1 MMSARSWRSAVAQRV
16 PMTVGGR
23 TAAVAL
29 ATAVVAAGCA
39 TVPTNG
45 PVQQVGSA
53 QNGLSQEQEYSQ
65 PIAVGPE
72 SGWKPTQIVDGF
84 LAASASFAGD
94 HQVAKEYLDPA
105 AQAAWHPGWAVTVVR
120 GRPTTTSMGPL
131 PKSVPN
137 QPGMRAQVKVT
148 GLPVATITG
157 SGQYQVYSGSSTKSY
172 DFSLVSINGQ
182 WRIDGLP
189 TSQGLLLTDADFQHV
204 YQPRD
209 LYFLSQAGNTLVP
222 DPVFV
227 PQQATNTEL
236 ATGLVKALLQD
247 PTGWLAGAAVT
258 GFPSHAQP
266 IGQVRIDGQNATV
279 NLGGEHGKPV
289 KATQHQLE
297 QMAAELAWTLATSG
311 PTPVQSVELE
321 LNNRPQRIMNSL
333 YQDPQAYQSW
343 MAAQPAGSSLYF
355 VGSNSRV
362 QALSG
367 AGQSGAAQDERV
379 ATVPGQAGSTDTPQ
393 LSSIAISPKGTSV
406 AGIAAGGAA
415 VYFGALGPGASL
427 KEWRPTSG
435 SCTSVSWD
443 ARGDLWVTA
452 DGIVWMLPPN
462 GGSAAPVDVPVP
474 AGAAVTD
481 FRVAPDGVR
490 AVMIVHDGS
499 SSHVEV
505 GAITHSGQAATVQQ
519 EPVTI
524 GAGVSQPDALSWY
537 GTDDVVVLAD
547 SGSSSSAELYEIPL
561 NGGPPTFIATPG
573 APTSVTAT
581 SPIGSVADIVIGL
594 PGDKIM
600 ISTDLGAFQPTRA
613 EGQSPVY
620 PG

>member
-1 MMSARSWRSAVAQRV
+1 MISIRSQSWAIAKRV
-16 PMTVGGR
+16 PMAVGGR
-23 TAAVAL
+23 TAAAAL
-29 ATAVVAAGCA
+29 ATAVIAAGCA

-94 HQVAKEYLDPA
+94 HQVAKKYLDPA

-120 GRPTTTSMGPL
+120 GPPKTTSIGPF

-137 QPGMRAQVKVT
+137 QSDLRAQVKVT

-172 DFSLVSINGQ
+172 VFSLVSVGGQ

-209 LYFLSQAGNTLVP
+209 LYFLSQSANTLVP

-247 PTGWLAGAAVT
+247 PTGWLTGAAVT
-258 GFPSHAQP
+258 GFPAHAQP

-279 NLGGEHGKPV
+279 DLGGEHGKPF
-289 KATQHQLE
+289 KANQRQLE
-297 QMAAELAWTLATSG
+297 QMAAQLAWTLASG

-321 LNNRPQRIMNSL
+321 LNNRPERVMSSY
-333 YQDPQAYQSW
+333 YQDPQAYQGW
-343 MAAQPAGSSLYF
+343 MPSQPSGSSLYF
-355 VGSNSRV
+355 LGSNGTV
-362 QALSG
+362 QTLSG
-367 AGQSGAAQDERV
+367 VGQSGGPQDER
-379 ATVPGQAGSTDTPQ
+379 ATTVPGQAGSGSAPPLT
-393 LSSIAISPKGTSV
+393 SIAISPKGPSV

-415 VYFGALGPGASL
+415 VYFGALGRGAAL

-462 GGSAAPVDVPVP
+462 GGSATPVNVPVP
-474 AGAAVTD
+474 AGADVTD
-481 FRVAPDGVR
+481 FMVAPDGVR
-490 AVMIVHDGS
+490 VVMIVRDGPN
-499 SSHVEV
+499 SHVEV
-505 GAITHSGQAATVQQ
+505 GAVTHSGQAVMMQGG
-519 EPVTI
+519 PVTI
-524 GAGVSQPDALSWY
+524 GAGIPHPDALSWY
-537 GTDDVVVLAD
+537 GTDDVIVLAD
-547 SGSSSSAELYEIPL
+547 SGGSSSAQLYEVPL
-561 NGGPPTFIATPG
+561 NGGPPTVIATPG
-573 APTSVTAT
+573 APVSVTAT
-581 SPIGSVADIVIGL
+581 SPEGTVADIAIGL
-594 PGDKIM
+594 PGAKM
-600 ISTDLGAFQPTRA
+600 MVSTDLGAFQPTRVGG
-613 EGQSPVY
+613 ESPAY

>member
-1 MMSARSWRSAVAQRV
+1 MISTRSGPWAVVKRV
-16 PMTVGGR
+16 PMAAGGR
-23 TAAVAL
+23 TAAAAL
-29 ATAVVAAGCA
+29 VMAVVAAGCA

-105 AQAAWHPGWAVTVVR
+105 ARAAWHPGWAVTVVR
-120 GRPTTTSMGPL
+120 GLPKTTSMGPL

-172 DFSLVSINGQ
+172 DFSLISINGQ
-182 WRIDGLP
+182 WRIDSLP
-189 TSQGLLLTDADFQHV
+189 TSQGLLLTNADFQHV

-209 LYFLSQAGNTLVP
+209 LYFLSQSGNTLVP

-258 GFPSHAQP
+258 GFPAHVQP

-279 NLGGEHGKPV
+279 NLGGEHGKPF
-289 KATQHQLE
+289 KATQRQIE
-297 QMAAELAWTLATSG
+297 QMAAQLAWTLAASG

-321 LNNRPQRIMNSL
+321 LNNRPVHVMNSL

-343 MAAQPAGSSLYF
+343 MSAQASASSLYF

-362 QALSG
+362 QTLSG
-367 AGQSGAAQDERV
+367 IGQTGAAQDERT
-379 ATVPGQAGSTDTPQ
+379 AAVPGQAGSGDAPPLT
-393 LSSIAISPKGTSV
+393 SIAISPKGPSV
-406 AGIAAGGAA
+406 AGIAAGAAA
-415 VYFGALGPGASL
+415 VYFGALGGGASL

-452 DGIVWMLPPN
+452 GGFVWMLPPN
-462 GGSAAPVDVPVP
+462 GGSAALVNMPVP
-474 AGAAVTD
+474 PDANVTD
-481 FRVAPDGVR
+481 FTVAPDGVR
-490 AVMIVHDGS
+490 VVMIVHDGS
-499 SSHVEV
+499 TSHVEV
-505 GAITHSGQAATVQQ
+505 GAITHSGTAVTMQGQ
-519 EPVTI
+519 PVTI
-524 GAGVSQPDALSWY
+524 GAGILQPDALSWY
-537 GTDDVVVLAD
+537 GTDNVVALAG
-547 SGSSSSAELYEIPL
+547 SGSSTSAELYEVPL
-561 NGGPPTFIATPG
+561 NGAPPNIIAAPG
-573 APTSVTAT
+573 SPTSVTAT
-581 SPIGSVADIVIGL
+581 SPVGSAADIAIGL
-594 PGDKIM
+594 PGGKIM
-600 ISTDLGAFQPTRA
+600 ISTDQGAFQSTRA
-613 EGQSPVY
+613 SGQSPAY

>member
-1 MMSARSWRSAVAQRV
+1 MISIRGQSWAIAKRV
-16 PMTVGGR
+16 PMAAGGR
-23 TAAVAL
+23 TAAAAL
-29 ATAVVAAGCA
+29 AMAVVAAGCA

-94 HQVAKEYLDPA
+94 HQVAKKYLDPA

-120 GRPTTTSMGPL
+120 GQPKTTSVGPF

-137 QPGMRAQVKVT
+137 QSDLRAQVKVT

-172 DFSLVSINGQ
+172 VFSLVSVNGQ

-209 LYFLSQAGNTLVP
+209 LYFLSQSGNTLVP

-247 PTGWLAGAAVT
+247 PTGWLTGAAVT
-258 GFPSHAQP
+258 GFPAHAQP

-279 NLGGEHGKPV
+279 DLGGEHGKPFKV
-289 KATQHQLE
+289 SQRQLE
-297 QMAAELAWTLATSG
+297 QMAAQLAWTLASG

-321 LNNRPQRIMNSL
+321 LNNRPERVVSSY
-333 YQDPQAYQSW
+333 YQDPQAYQGW
-343 MAAQPAGSSLYF
+343 MPAQPTGSSLYF
-355 VGSNSRV
+355 IGSNGTV
-362 QALSG
+362 QTLSG
-367 AGQSGAAQDERV
+367 VGQSSGPQDERA
-379 ATVPGQAGSTDTPQ
+379 ATVPGQAGSGSVPPLT
-393 LSSIAISPKGTSV
+393 SIAISPEGPSV

-415 VYFGALGPGASL
+415 VYFGALGRGAAL

-443 ARGDLWVTA
+443 ARGDLWVSA
-452 DGIVWMLPPN
+452 GGFVWMLPPN
-462 GGSAAPVDVPVP
+462 GGSAATVDVPVP
-474 AGAAVTD
+474 AGADVTD
-481 FRVAPDGVR
+481 FMVAPDGVR
-490 AVMIVHDGS
+490 VVMIVRDGS

-505 GAITHSGQAATVQQ
+505 GAVTHSGQAVMMQGM
-519 EPVTI
+519 PVTI
-524 GAGVSQPDALSWY
+524 GAGIPQPDALSWY
-537 GTDDVVVLAD
+537 GTDDVIALAD
-547 SGSSSSAELYEIPL
+547 SGSSSGAQLYEVPL
-561 NGGPPTFIATPG
+561 NGGPPTIIATPG
-573 APTSVTAT
+573 TAVSMTAT
-581 SPIGSVADIVIGL
+581 SPEGSAADIALGL
-594 PGDKIM
+594 SGGKM
-600 ISTDLGAFQPTRA
+600 MVSTDLGAFQPTRA
-613 EGQSPVY
+613 GGESPAY

>member
-1 MMSARSWRSAVAQRV
+1 
-16 PMTVGGR
+16 MTVAGR
-23 TAAVAL
+23 TAATAL
-29 ATAVVAAGCA
+29 AIGLLAAGCA

-72 SGWKPTQIVDGF
+72 SGWTPKQIVDGF

-94 HQVAKEYLDPA
+94 HQVAKQYLDPA
-105 AQAAWHPGWAVTVVR
+105 AQTAWHPGWAVTVVR
-120 GRPTTTSMGPL
+120 GRPTTTYVGPL

-137 QPGMRAQVKVT
+137 QPDLRAQVKVT

-157 SGQYQVYSGSSTKSY
+157 SGQYQIYSGSSTKSY

-189 TSQGLLLTDADFQHV
+189 TSQGLLLTQADFQHV

-209 LYFLSQAGNTLVP
+209 LYFLSQSGNTLVP

-227 PQQATNTEL
+227 PEQATNTEL

-258 GFPSHAQP
+258 GFPAHAQP

-279 NLGGEHGKPV
+279 NLGGEHGKAL
-289 KATQHQLE
+289 KASQRQRE
-297 QMAAELAWTLATSG
+297 QMAAQLAWTLTSG
-311 PTPVQSVELE
+311 PKPVQSVELE
-321 LNNRPQRIMNSL
+321 LNSQPVRIMSSQ
-333 YQDPQAYQSW
+333 YQDPQAYQGW
-343 MAAQPAGSSLYF
+343 MAPQPAGSSLYF
-355 VGSNSRV
+355 VGSNSSV
-362 QALSG
+362 QILSG
-367 AGQSGAAQDERV
+367 IGQSGAGQDERV
-379 ATVPGQAGSTDTPQ
+379 ATVPGQVGSTDAPPLT
-393 LSSIAISPKGTSV
+393 SIAISPKGTSV
-406 AGIAAGGAA
+406 AGIAGGGAA
-415 VYFGALGPGASL
+415 VYFGPLSRGASL
-427 KEWRPTSG
+427 KEWRPPSG
-435 SCTSVSWD
+435 SCTSVNWD
-443 ARGDLWVTA
+443 ARGDLWVTTG
-452 DGIVWMLPPN
+452 DGVWMLPPN
-462 GGSAAPVDVPVP
+462 GGSAALVTVPVP
-474 AGAAVTD
+474 PEADVTD
-481 FRVAPDGVR
+481 FMVAPDGVR
-490 AVMIVHDGS
+490 VAMIVHDGS

-519 EPVTI
+519 PVTI
-524 GAGVSQPDALSWY
+524 GAGIPQPDALSWY
-537 GTDDVVVLAD
+537 GTDDVVVLA
-547 SGSSSSAELYEIPL
+547 GSSTSAQLDEVPL
-561 NGGPPTFIATPG
+561 NGGPPTIIATPG

-594 PGDKIM
+594 PGGKIM
-600 ISTDLGAFQPTRA
+600 VSTDLGAFQPTRA
-613 EGQSPVY
+613 AGQSPAY

>member
-1 MMSARSWRSAVAQRV
+1 MISARSRPWAVAKRI
-16 PMTVGGR
+16 PMAVGGR

-45 PVQQVGSA
+45 PVQQVRSA

-105 AQAAWHPGWAVTVVR
+105 ARAAWHPGWAVTVVR
-120 GRPTTTSMGPL
+120 GLPKTTSMGPL

-172 DFSLVSINGQ
+172 DFSLISINGQ
-182 WRIDGLP
+182 WRIDSLP
-189 TSQGLLLTDADFQHV
+189 TSQGLLLTNADFQHV

-209 LYFLSQAGNTLVP
+209 LYFLSQSGNTLVP

-258 GFPSHAQP
+258 GFPAHVQP

-279 NLGGEHGKPV
+279 NLGGEHGKPL
-289 KATQHQLE
+289 KATQRQIE
-297 QMAAELAWTLATSG
+297 QMAAQLAWTLASG
-311 PTPVQSVELE
+311 PTVQSVELE
-321 LNNRPQRIMNSL
+321 LNNRPEHVMNSL
-333 YQDPQAYQSW
+333 YQDPQAYQGW
-343 MAAQPAGSSLYF
+343 MSAQASGSSLYF

-362 QALSG
+362 QTLSG
-367 AGQSGAAQDERV
+367 IGQSGAAQDERT
-379 ATVPGQAGSTDTPQ
+379 AAVPGQAGSGDAPPLT
-393 LSSIAISPKGTSV
+393 SIAISPKGPSV
-406 AGIAAGGAA
+406 AGIAAGAAA
-415 VYFGALGPGASL
+415 VYFGALGGGASL

-452 DGIVWMLPPN
+452 GGIVWMLPPN
-462 GGSAAPVDVPVP
+462 GGSAAPVTVPLSEE
-474 AGAAVTD
+474 ADVTD
-481 FRVAPDGVR
+481 FIVAPDGVR
-490 AVMIVHDGS
+490 VVMIVHDGS

-505 GAITHSGQAATVQQ
+505 GAITHSGQAVAVQQ
-519 EPVTI
+519 QPVTI
-524 GAGVSQPDALSWY
+524 GAGIPQPDALSWY

-547 SGSSSSAELYEIPL
+547 SGSSTSAQLYEVPL
-561 NGGPPTFIATPG
+561 NGGPPTVIATPG
-573 APTSVTAT
+573 AATSVTAT
-581 SPIGSVADIVIGL
+581 SPVGSAADIAIGL
-594 PGDKIM
+594 SGGKIM

-613 EGQSPVY
+613 EGQFPAY

>member
-1 MMSARSWRSAVAQRV
+1 MIPARGRPWAVARRV
-16 PMTVGGR
+16 PVPVGGR
-23 TAAVAL
+23 TAVAAL
-29 ATAVVAAGCA
+29 TMAVVAAGCA
-39 TVPTNG
+39 TVQANG
-45 PVQQVGSA
+45 PVQEVGSA

-84 LAASASFAGD
+84 LAASASFPGD

-120 GRPTTTSMGPL
+120 GRPTTTSTGPL

-137 QPGMRAQVKVT
+137 QSGMRAQVKVT

-172 DFSLVSINGQ
+172 DFSLVSVNGQ

-189 TSQGLLLTDADFQHV
+189 TSQGLLLTENDFQHV

-209 LYFLSQAGNTLVP
+209 LYFLSQSGNTLVP

-227 PQQATNTEL
+227 PEQATNTEL

-258 GFPSHAQP
+258 GFSAQAQP

-279 NLGGEHGKPV
+279 NLGGEHGKPA
-289 KATQHQLE
+289 KADQRQLE
-297 QMAAELAWTLATSG
+297 QMAAQLAWTLASG

-321 LNNRPQRIMNSL
+321 LNNQPKRIRGIL
-333 YQDPQAYQSW
+333 YQDPQTYQDW
-343 MAAQPAGSSLYF
+343 MPAQRPGSGLYF
-355 VGSNSRV
+355 VGTNGTV
-362 QALSG
+362 QNLSGVGQAG
-367 AGQSGAAQDERV
+367 AGQGER
-379 ATVPGQAGSTDTPQ
+379 ATTVPGQAGSADAPP
-393 LSSIAISPKGTSV
+393 LSSIAISPKGPSF

-415 VYFGALGPGASL
+415 VYFGALGRGAAL
-427 KEWRPTSG
+427 KRWRPTSG

-443 ARGDLWVTA
+443 TRGDLWITA
-452 DGIVWMLPPN
+452 GGSVWMLPPN
-462 GGSAAPVDVPVP
+462 GGSAALVVLPVP
-474 AGAAVTD
+474 PGANVTD
-481 FRVAPDGVR
+481 FMVAPDGVR
-490 AVMIVHDGS
+490 VVMIVHDGP

-505 GAITHSGQAATVQQ
+505 GAITHSGQAVTMQQ
-519 EPVTI
+519 QPVTI
-524 GAGVSQPDALSWY
+524 GAGIPQPDALAWY

-547 SGSSSSAELYEIPL
+547 SGSSSSAQLYEVPL
-561 NGGPPTFIATPG
+561 NGGPPTIIAAPG
-573 APTSVTAT
+573 APVSVTAL
-581 SPIGSVADIVIGL
+581 SPVGSAADIAVGL
-594 PGDKIM
+594 PGGKIM
-600 ISTDLGAFQPTRA
+600 VSTGLGAFQPTRA
-613 EGQSPVY
+613 AGQFPAY
-620 PG
+620 PS

>member
-1 MMSARSWRSAVAQRV
+1 MIPARSQPWAVLKRV
-16 PMTVGGR
+16 PTPGAGR
-23 TAAVAL
+23 TAAAAL
-29 ATAVVAAGCA
+29 AMAVVAAGCA
-39 TVPTNG
+39 TVPSNG

-72 SGWKPTQIVDGF
+72 PGWKPTQIVDGF

-209 LYFLSQAGNTLVP
+209 LYFLSQSGNTLVP

-247 PTGWLAGAAVT
+247 PTGWLAGAAIT
-258 GFPSHAQP
+258 GFPAHAQP

-279 NLGGEHGKPV
+279 NLGGEHGKPF
-289 KATQHQLE
+289 KATQRQLE
-297 QMAAELAWTLATSG
+297 QMAAQLAWTLASG
-311 PTPVQSVELE
+311 PVQSVELE
-321 LNNRPQRIMNSL
+321 LNNRPERIMTSL
-333 YQDPQAYQSW
+333 YQDPQAYQGW
-343 MAAQPAGSSLYF
+343 MPAQHAGSSLYF
-355 VGSNSRV
+355 VASNGAV
-362 QALSG
+362 QTLSG
-367 AGQSGAAQDERV
+367 AGQSGAAPGERV
-379 ATVPGQAGSTDTPQ
+379 ATVPGQAGSADAPP
-393 LSSIAISPKGTSV
+393 LSSIAISPKGPSL
-406 AGIAAGGAA
+406 AGIATGGAA
-415 VYFGALGPGASL
+415 VYFGALGRGASL

-443 ARGDLWVTA
+443 ARGDLWITA
-452 DGIVWMLPPN
+452 GGIVWMLPPN
-462 GGSAAPVDVPVP
+462 GGSAAPVNVPVP
-474 AGAAVTD
+474 GEAGVTD
-481 FRVAPDGVR
+481 FMVAPDGVR
-490 AVMIVHDGS
+490 VVMIVHDGS

-505 GAITHSGQAATVQQ
+505 GAITHSGQAAMVQQ
-519 EPVTI
+519 QPVTI
-524 GAGVSQPDALSWY
+524 GAGIPQPDALSWY

-547 SGSSSSAELYEIPL
+547 GGSASSAELYEVPL
-561 NGGPPTFIATPG
+561 NGGPPTIIAAPG
-573 APTSVTAT
+573 TPTSVTAT
-581 SPIGSVADIVIGL
+581 SPVGSVADIAIGL
-594 PGDKIM
+594 PGGKIM

-613 EGQSPVY
+613 GGESPAY